1 MNPSSQISAE
11 QPPSEASDL
20 ARSAARAA
28 DSKGATEIVILDVAP
43 VMGICELFVIMT
55 AANTP
60 MVKAVTDEIQE
71 RISVDCNRRPR
82 AIEGADA
89 RHWVLLDY
97 GDIVVHVF
105 LAEDRE
111 YYRLERLY
119 ADSVQQD
126 WQAGTPTT

>member
-11 QPPSEASDL
+11 QPPSDASDL

-43 VMGICELFVIMT
+43 VMGICELFVILT

>member
-1 MNPSSQISAE
+1 MNPPSQIAPE
-11 QPPSEASDL
+11 QPASDASDL

-28 DSKGATEIVILDVAP
+28 DSKGATEIVILDVAQ
-43 VMGICELFVIMT
+43 VMGICELFVILT

-71 RISVDCNRRPR
+71 RISVDCGRSPR

-89 RHWVLLDY
+89 RRGVLLDY
-97 GDIVVHVF
+97 GDIVVHIF

-119 ADSVQQD
+119 ADSAQQD
-126 WQAGTPTT
+126 WQLGTPTS

>member
-1 MNPSSQISAE
+1 
-11 QPPSEASDL
+11 
-20 ARSAARAA
+20 
-28 DSKGATEIVILDVAP
+28 VILDVAP
-43 VMGICELFVIMT
+43 VMGICELFVILT

>member
-43 VMGICELFVIMT
+43 VMGICELFVILT